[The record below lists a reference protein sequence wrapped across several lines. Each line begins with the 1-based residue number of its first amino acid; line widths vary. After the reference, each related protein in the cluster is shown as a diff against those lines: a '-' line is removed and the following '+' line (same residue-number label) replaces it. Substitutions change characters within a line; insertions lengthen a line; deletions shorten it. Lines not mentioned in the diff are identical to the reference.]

1 MHVSD
6 QSIDQDDKGQVRHPQ
21 GTMYITVMYLVLVL
35 CIVCTYFMICCMSGL
50 ILLLY
55 NCMVG
60 MVYGWH
66 GYGWHGIVMVTVM
79 FACLAQLYIL
89 SDHVYF
95 TVQLVC

>member
-1 MHVSD
+1 
-6 QSIDQDDKGQVRHPQ
+6 
-21 GTMYITVMYLVLVL
+21 MYITVTYLVLVL

-55 NCMVG
+55 NCMVDMVMVG
-60 MVYGWH
+60 MVMVGMVF
-66 GYGWHGIVMVTVM
+66 GWHGIVMVTVM
-79 FACLAQLYIL
+79 FACLARLYIL